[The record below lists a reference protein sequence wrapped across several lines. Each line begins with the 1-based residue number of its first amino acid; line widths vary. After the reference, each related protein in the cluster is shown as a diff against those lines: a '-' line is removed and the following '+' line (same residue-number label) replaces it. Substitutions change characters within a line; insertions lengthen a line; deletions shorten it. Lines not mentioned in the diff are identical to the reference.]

1 MSCNTQILGS
11 CVLPATG
18 KDDITITVPGN
29 VLSWKQG
36 SGSLGTH
43 MLAFRVTPLHVRS
56 PTPTKNK
63 QSRKRTPV
71 PILNNHEIVQQLESS
86 SIRHK
91 NGLVTQCQNDIT
103 DNGAG
108 KNLANGVAY
117 NKVHLRKAPGGKT
130 FPTLQSNES
139 FLVKI
144 PRNYYSN
151 NIKLYKRRN
160 ELQLLVDND
169 KSKDQCHITD
179 ELSLQAGR
187 QARSAEINGSSRKRL
202 LNDNTSSNSCGV
214 DLCAPPPSKRPH
226 TEATPTPTT
235 STIAT
240 STDYDVFSAELVAF
254 DSRQECLLVD
264 GEYELLLQKCQTE
277 SKKCTNESAPL
288 KNGSLFNWDSI
299 LKINKQLN
307 EVSTHYALDCTTCYC
322 RMVTLSPCT

>member
-1 MSCNTQILGS
+1 M
-11 CVLPATG
+11 PATG
-18 KDDITITVPGN
+18 KDDVTITVPGS

-43 MLAFRVTPLHVRS
+43 MLAFRVTPLNTKS
-56 PTPTKNK
+56 STPTKNK

-71 PILNNHEIVQQLESS
+71 PIFDNHVVQQLESN

-91 NGLVTQCQNDIT
+91 NGLVTPCQNDPA
-103 DNGAG
+103 GG
-108 KNLANGVAY
+108 KNLVNGMAY
-117 NKVHLRKAPGGKT
+117 NKVHFRKAPGGKT
-130 FPTLQSNES
+130 LPGTQTNES

-169 KSKDQCHITD
+169 NSREQCLAQD
-179 ELSLQAGR
+179 DVSLYAGR
-187 QARSAEINGSSRKRL
+187 HTSRSTDSGSRKRL
-202 LNDNTSSNSCGV
+202 LNDTTNDNGRGV
-214 DLCAPPPSKRPH
+214 DLCAPPPSKRSH
-226 TEATPTPTT
+226 TEAMPTT
-235 STIAT
+235 TTTTTVT
-240 STDYDVFSAELVAF
+240 SPGCDVFSAELVAF

-264 GEYELLLQKCQTE
+264 GEYELLLQKCQSE
-277 SKKCTNESAPL
+277 NKKCTSESSPL

-307 EVSTHYALDCTTCYC
+307 EVRKCT
-322 RMVTLSPCT
+322 RV

>member
-1 MSCNTQILGS
+1 MSCSTQVLGS

-18 KDDITITVPGN
+18 KDDITITVPGSM
-29 VLSWKQG
+29 LSWKQG

-43 MLAFRVTPLHVRS
+43 MLAFRVTPLHVKS

-71 PILNNHEIVQQLESS
+71 PILDNHDIMQQLETS

-91 NGLVTQCQNDIT
+91 NGLVTTQCQNDTT
-103 DNGAG
+103 DDGAG
-108 KNLANGVAY
+108 NNLANGVAY

-130 FPTLQSNES
+130 FPRLQSNES

-169 KSKDQCHITD
+169 KSREQCLTQD
-179 ELSLQAGR
+179 ELSLYAGR
-187 QARSAEINGSSRKRL
+187 QARSAEVNGSRKRL
-202 LNDNTSSNSCGV
+202 LNDTTDSNSCGV
-214 DLCAPPPSKRPH
+214 DLCAPPPSKRSH

-235 STIAT
+235 STLAT
-240 STDYDVFSAELVAF
+240 SIGYDVFSAELVAF

-264 GEYELLLQKCQTE
+264 GEYELLLQKCHTE
-277 SKKCTNESAPL
+277 SKKCTNESSPL

-307 EVSTHYALDCTTCYC
+307 EVSMHICT
-322 RMVTLSPCT
+322 